1 MGLARAMR
9 NGIWRLLRSRSPTES
24 AVFWIV
30 LTLVY
35 LAIYGLAGVRG
46 VGYTER
52 VDEANRSI
60 AFELNPVLWLPDV
73 FLHAYPPMDPV
84 PFLVWW
90 VVLAAVIAEA
100 VMVLMRIL
108 RGGVRPGTSGAK
120 AQRSRFL

>member
-1 MGLARAMR
+1 MGSTKTLGD
-9 NGIWRLLRSRSPTES
+9 GIWRLLRSRSLMET

-30 LTLVY
+30 LVLVY
-35 LAIYGLAGVRG
+35 LAISGLAGLRG

-52 VDEANRSI
+52 VDEASRSI
-60 AFELNPVLWLPDV
+60 AFDLNPVLWLPDL
-73 FLHAYPPMDPV
+73 FLHAYPPTDPV
-84 PFLVWW
+84 PFLLWW

-100 VMVLMRIL
+100 LMVVIRIF

>member
-1 MGLARAMR
+1 MGSTKTLGD
-9 NGIWRLLRSRSPTES
+9 GIWRLLRSRSLMET

-30 LTLVY
+30 LVLVY
-35 LAIYGLAGVRG
+35 LAISGLAGLRG

-52 VDEANRSI
+52 VDEASRSI
-60 AFELNPVLWLPDV
+60 AFDLNPVLWLPDL
-73 FLHAYPPMDPV
+73 FLHAYPPTDRI
-84 PFLVWW
+84 PFLLWW

-100 VMVLMRIL
+100 LMVVIRIF